1 MDERLE
7 EERMEQVRKEIIEQE
22 RVKLLQEHAHRLLG
36 HLPKV
41 NNQFSSVHKLFLC
54 FRGSFEMRKIW
65 TIWAMILDLNFNDNR
80 SMFHV
85 LMDGFINP
93 SPNHLF
99 NLSYMTK
106 PG

>member
-7 EERMEQVRKEIIEQE
+7 EERMEQVRKEIIEEE

-36 HLPKV
+36 YLPKV
-41 NNQFSSVHKLFLC
+41 NNQLSPVHKFVLF
-54 FRGSFEMRKIW
+54 FRGLFEMRKIW
-65 TIWAMILDLNFNDNR
+65 TIWAMISNINSNDNR
-80 SMFHV
+80 SMFHIR
-85 LMDGFINP
+85 MDGFINP